1 MSPVRR
7 TDLDLLAIDVIRRN
21 HDALLDALVQVATHS
36 AAVDEIRRSIRALAG
51 AQWEL
56 AQNRPAERDQLIV
69 FLPSNNVLYSY
80 VLFGL
85 VPALYCREVVARPS
99 SRVASTTAAVHRILS
114 ADPAMPRPT
123 PVTLAHASQREF
135 LTRHRDAD
143 VAVFTGQPANA
154 DSVAASLSPQT
165 LLLTFGSGPNPV
177 VVGPDGDPEQVV
189 PDLLRARL
197 YNSGQDCLC
206 PDVVFVHRA
215 VAAELTER
223 LVRSVGRLAVGPRA
237 RPDTVVS
244 ALTYPD
250 VLPPL
255 EQYLEQHA
263 RYVRSGGRVD
273 RDRLLVEPTVLLRPW
288 TADVQPPEFFAPVF
302 DLVEYD
308 HAGQIRAW
316 LESAPQ
322 RRRGMY
328 VSVYGET
335 GLPDGV
341 LGTSVVLSGVTTLD
355 VEDGNRPFG
364 GYGIEANSVR
374 RGDLVSARPLL
385 LSAELGPAGQAL
397 RARPSGAVLH
407 A

>member
-154 DSVAASLSPQT
+154 DSVA
-165 LLLTFGSGPNPV
+165 
-177 VVGPDGDPEQVV
+177 
-189 PDLLRARL
+189 
-197 YNSGQDCLC
+197 
-206 PDVVFVHRA
+206 
-215 VAAELTER
+215 
-223 LVRSVGRLAVGPRA
+223 
-237 RPDTVVS
+237 
-244 ALTYPD
+244 
-250 VLPPL
+250 
-255 EQYLEQHA
+255 
-263 RYVRSGGRVD
+263 
-273 RDRLLVEPTVLLRPW
+273 
-288 TADVQPPEFFAPVF
+288 
-302 DLVEYD
+302 
-308 HAGQIRAW
+308 
-316 LESAPQ
+316 
-322 RRRGMY
+322 
-328 VSVYGET
+328 
-335 GLPDGV
+335 
-341 LGTSVVLSGVTTLD
+341 
-355 VEDGNRPFG
+355 
-364 GYGIEANSVR
+364 
-374 RGDLVSARPLL
+374 
-385 LSAELGPAGQAL
+385 
-397 RARPSGAVLH
+397 
-407 A
+407 